1 MSDPVKS
8 VWMQLCAQEEN
19 MPQSLTDGQ
28 LIVDAVSKY
37 AWGYDQND
45 MALLAEAFS
54 VGAISGGKISGT
66 DFSWGPMVGKEAI
79 VSGLGGMRATATIQP
94 RHCVT
99 NILFL
104 AQTDTTARLQAY
116 LTLMATENGATRVA
130 TCGTLDIDA
139 VKEGDE
145 WRVSRLDVTLDAPF

>member
-1 MSDPVKS
+1 
-8 VWMQLCAQEEN
+8 
-19 MPQSLTDGQ
+19 MPQSLTDRQ
-28 LIVDAVSKY
+28 LIVDAVSRY

-45 MALLAEAFS
+45 MALMGEAFS
-54 VGAISGGKISGT
+54 DAATSGGKITGT
-66 DFSWGPMVGKEAI
+66 EFSWGPMVGKEAI

-116 LTLMATENGATRVA
+116 LTLMASENGVARVA

-139 VKEGDE
+139 IKEGDK